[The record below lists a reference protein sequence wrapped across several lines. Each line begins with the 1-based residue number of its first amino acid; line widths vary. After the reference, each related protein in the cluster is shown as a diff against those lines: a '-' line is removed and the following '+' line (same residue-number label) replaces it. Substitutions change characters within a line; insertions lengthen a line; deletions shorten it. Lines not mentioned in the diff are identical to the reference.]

1 MARKAKNVLERL
13 RDPKVDRYG
22 NLKPKKG
29 GAKKKKPAAAPKRKT
44 PSPDAR
50 SMYQGARAD
59 NATGGSMYRGDTAAK
74 RTG

>member
-29 GAKKKKPAAAPKRKT
+29 GAKKKNPAAAPKRKT
-44 PSPDAR
+44 PSPSAR
-50 SMYQGARAD
+50 SMYQGDRTA
-59 NATGGSMYRGDTAAK
+59 NETGGSMYQTAKK
-74 RTG
+74 RAG